1 MKKEYPLEGG
11 GAVGTASPSDDP
23 KTVGGHSKLY
33 VKPLLSGVLSP
44 NGQWG
49 VVGEISKVEIAPA
62 TPPPVGPIEHVV
74 EVESTPE
81 IKAFVDSF
89 FLPGVYAVVQPETG
103 IRIGTAMR
111 VAETGKLVYT
121 WISQEQ
127 YEAELMEWKPSHGKG
142 AEGDLGD
149 LGDLGVGEK

>member
-1 MKKEYPLEGG
+1 MKKEYPLESAG
-11 GAVGTASPSDDP
+11 VIGTASPSDDP
-23 KTVGGHSKLY
+23 KTVGARPKRED
-33 VKPLLSGVLSP
+33 KPLLTGVLSP

-49 VVGEISKVEIAPA
+49 LIGQISTVETVPVAGAPA
-62 TPPPVGPIEHVV
+62 ESIEHVV
-74 EVESTPE
+74 VAETTPE

-103 IRIGTAMR
+103 IRIGTATR

-127 YEAELMEWKPSHGKG
+127 YETQLMKWKPG
-142 AEGDLGD
+142 
-149 LGDLGVGEK
+149 GVE